1 MKIFKRNVKKYT
13 EEKKKENKMRSIKNQ
28 LILVTLLL
36 VIIPFAVSNIVS
48 YFFIS
53 QGFQDS
59 IEENNQTLASSI
71 SDNVSAFIEKA
82 YSTTEEITH
91 MRDVKAFL
99 AEEQKSILVDTLG
112 RHTYFDL
119 LYIQGIDGMQTARS
133 TGENGDR
140 SGRWWFKQIMG
151 DNQPFVSKSYYS
163 VNGNVPVTSVI
174 LPIND
179 VNSNLIGVMGSD
191 IKLDALQTMVEKF
204 SKNKNSYAYI
214 IDGEGVVIAHPDKQ
228 QISELYN
235 YKMSNKTLLVKDSS
249 GNIIKDEKGNQK
261 TEVLDI
267 VVPSKLKEI
276 TEKALNGE
284 TGVAEYVDGNGEAVI
299 SAYSTIK
306 LPGKSSNW
314 AVITVEK
321 KSDAMAFVMELQQK
335 NVLVA
340 LGLILVVVLVTYLVS
355 NGITKPIVN
364 IVHLMEK
371 ASKGDL
377 TVNSTYKSKNEIGR
391 LSISFSNM
399 MTNIKDLMVKI
410 DELGKHVSSS
420 SQMLSVTTEQ
430 TAASIEGVSRAIT
443 EVANGAGEQA
453 KDAEA
458 GVNAVAKLSKEIETI
473 SIQISQSKDYSNQ
486 IFKANMK
493 GLEAM
498 DILAD
503 KTNESNKVGKDV
515 AGIVDELN
523 FKANE
528 INTIVET
535 IMGISEQTNLLA
547 LNAAI
552 EAARAGDAGR
562 GFAVVADEVRKLA
575 ENTSQSSNNVKG
587 IIAAIQQDVKRTQQA
602 IKTSQAV
609 SEEQNKAVINSKETF
624 TEISQGIKIVVDRIN
639 DITEGLY
646 SIQDSKEKV
655 ISAIENIAAVSE
667 ETAASSEEVSASVQQ
682 QNAAAEQVGSLAE
695 ELHEMAKKLE
705 ATINMFKFI

>member
-1 MKIFKRNVKKYT
+1 MKIFKKREKQHS
-13 EEKKKENKMRSIKNQ
+13 EDKKKWNMLRSIKNQ

-36 VIIPFAVSNIVS
+36 VIIPFTVSNIIS

-59 IEENNQTLASSI
+59 IEVNNQTLASSI

-82 YSTTEEITH
+82 YSTTEEIAH
-91 MRDVKAFL
+91 MKDVKAFV
-99 AEEQKSILVDTLG
+99 AEEQKRILVDTLG
-112 RHTYFDL
+112 RHAYFDL
-119 LYIQGIDGMQTARS
+119 LYIQGTDGMQTARS
-133 TGENGDR
+133 TGDNGDR

-151 DNQPFVSKSYYS
+151 DKQPFVSKSYYS

-179 VNSNLIGVMGSD
+179 DASNLVGVMASD
-191 IKLDALQTMVEKF
+191 IKLDALQAMVEKF
-204 SKNKNSYAYI
+204 SKNKNSFVYI

-249 GNIIKDEKGNQK
+249 GNIVKDEKGNQK

-267 VVPSKLKEI
+267 VVPVKLKEI
-276 TEKALNGE
+276 TAKALNGE
-284 TGVAEYVDGNGEAVI
+284 SGVAEYVDGNGDDVI

-321 KSDAMAFVMELQQK
+321 KSDAMAFVLDLQVK
-335 NVLVA
+335 NILVA
-340 LGLILVVVLVTYLVS
+340 LGLILVVVFVTYFVAT
-355 NGITKPIVN
+355 GITKPIIN
-364 IVHLMEK
+364 IVQLMEK

-391 LSISFSNM
+391 LSLSFSNM
-399 MTNIKDLMVKI
+399 MINIKELMIRI
-410 DELGKHVSSS
+410 DELGKSVSSS
-420 SQMLSVTTEQ
+420 SELLSVTTEQ
-430 TAASIEGVSRAIT
+430 TAASIEDVSKAIT
-443 EVANGAGEQA
+443 EVAGGASEQA
-453 KDAEA
+453 KDAED
-458 GVNAVAKLSKEIETI
+458 GVIAVTKLSQE
-473 SIQISQSKDYSNQ
+473 IQIITDQINQSKDYSDQ
-486 IFKANMK
+486 ILKANAK
-493 GLEAM
+493 GLEEM
-498 DILAD
+498 NILED
-503 KTNESNKVGKDV
+503 KTTESNKVGKEV
-515 AGIVDELN
+515 ASIVDELN

-535 IMGISEQTNLLA
+535 IMGISSQTNLLA

-552 EAARAGDAGR
+552 EAARAGEAGR

-575 ENTSQSSNNVKG
+575 ENTSQSSNNVKD
-587 IIAAIQQDVKRTQQA
+587 IIAAIQQDVKRTQDA
-602 IKTSQAV
+602 IKASQMV
-609 SEEQNKAVINSKETF
+609 SNEQNKAVMNSKETF
-624 TEISQGIKIVVDRIN
+624 AEISNGINVIVDRIN
-639 DITEGLY
+639 DITCGLQN
-646 SIQDSKEKV
+646 IKDSREKV
-655 ISAIENIAAVSE
+655 ISVIENISAVSE

-682 QNAAAEQVGSLAE
+682 QNAAADQVGTLAD

-705 ATINMFKFI
+705 TTINMFKFS